1 MHKKVTHS
9 QSTRGL
15 VFLMII
21 RISPCSIIQR
31 YNPFLHVEGVPRWGR
46 FKKPRSQFFS
56 NTNEMTADWTFLHF
70 YSTRKR
76 HLHISGVFV
85 HLRRMLNPPAVGRP
99 GEPVLGTELPGPE
112 VREADRDA
120 AANGLRPVHGRL
132 RAEVEHFF
140 AVDLSKCYHDW
151 EPERADSS
159 CYGPT
164 EPTAC
169 PRLFRWQLFYQCV
182 VGKWANLF
190 YNILVS
196 WT

>member
-1 MHKKVTHS
+1 
-9 QSTRGL
+9 
-15 VFLMII
+15 MII
-21 RISPCSIIQR
+21 RISGTSLF
-31 YNPFLHVEGVPRWGR
+31 YYSEVEYLSSCGR
-46 FKKPRSQFFS
+46 SRSLRSVKKASFIFFS

-85 HLRRMLNPPAVGRP
+85 DLRRMLNPPAVGRP

-196 WT
+196 CT